1 MIEEFISARYRII
14 AASIDI
20 ISDSGLVSLTFP
32 NISFRTN
39 MSEMMI
45 YKCFTNVDEILE
57 EVVSTYFK
65 FDRGIFN
72 TLESKSDSYLKKI
85 DMYIDAY
92 GSYYNS
98 YYSLSSIMLN
108 YEELLHNTKTRELIE
123 QGFVSR
129 REGLEKIFQG
139 ALDNGEIIDDFTAEM
154 LADMLLGI
162 FIVCSLNR
170 RVLVRKKTYQEEIK
184 ILSGKWL
191 DTIKMN

>member
-1 MIEEFISARYRII
+1 MIEEFISARDRII

-65 FDRGIFN
+65 FDSSIFK
-72 TLESKSDSYLKKI
+72 TLESKSDSYLKRI
-85 DMYIDAY
+85 DMYVDAY

-98 YYSLSSIMLN
+98 YYTLSSIMLN
-108 YEELLHNTKTRELIE
+108 YEELLHNTRTRELIE
-123 QGFVSR
+123 KGFVSR
-129 REGLEKIFQG
+129 REGLARIFQG

-162 FIVCSLNR
+162 FVVCSLNR
-170 RVLVRKKTYQEEIK
+170 RVLVRKKSYHEEIK

-191 DTIKMN
+191 DTIKK

>member
-1 MIEEFISARYRII
+1 MIEEFISARDRII

-184 ILSGKWL
+184 FLSGKWL
-191 DTIKMN
+191 DTIKKN

>member
-1 MIEEFISARYRII
+1 MIEEFISARDRII

-20 ISDSGLVSLTFP
+20 ISESGLVSLTFP

-65 FDRGIFN
+65 FDNSIFK
-72 TLESKSDSYLKKI
+72 TLESKSDSYLKRI
-85 DMYIDAY
+85 DMYVDAY
-92 GSYYNS
+92 GSYFNS
-98 YYSLSSIMLN
+98 YYTLSSIMLN
-108 YEELLHNTKTRELIE
+108 YEELLHNTRTRELIE
-123 QGFVSR
+123 KGFVSR
-129 REGLEKIFQG
+129 REGLKRIFQG
-139 ALDNGEIIDDFTAEM
+139 AIDNGEIIDDFTAEM

-162 FIVCSLNR
+162 FVVCSLNR
-170 RVLVRKKTYQEEIK
+170 RVLVRKKSYHEEIK

-191 DTIKMN
+191 DTIKK

>member
-1 MIEEFISARYRII
+1 MIEEFISARDRII

-45 YKCFTNVDEILE
+45 YKCFTNVDEILV

-65 FDRGIFN
+65 FDSGIFK
-72 TLESKSDSYLKKI
+72 TLESKSDSYLKRI
-85 DMYIDAY
+85 DMYVDAY

-98 YYSLSSIMLN
+98 YYTLSSIMLN
-108 YEELLHNTKTRELIE
+108 YEELLHNTRTRELIE
-123 QGFVSR
+123 KGFVSR
-129 REGLEKIFQG
+129 REGLARIFQG

-162 FIVCSLNR
+162 FVVCSLNR
-170 RVLVRKKTYQEEIK
+170 RVLVRKKSYHEEIK

-191 DTIKMN
+191 DTIKK